1 MHKVIR
7 QDELIRLIGIKA
19 RFTQKDVKIILDA
32 FRDVATEILANQ
44 DDICISNF
52 CNFHV
57 TKYKPRK
64 ILKKGVKPQKGV
76 AIREDQK
83 EFREVDYRV
92 RIRSSQMLTD
102 AVRKIPQKLSQ

>member
-64 ILKKGVKPQKGV
+64 VLKKGVKPEKGV
-76 AIREDQK
+76 PIREDQK
-83 EFREVDYRV
+83 EFREEDYRV